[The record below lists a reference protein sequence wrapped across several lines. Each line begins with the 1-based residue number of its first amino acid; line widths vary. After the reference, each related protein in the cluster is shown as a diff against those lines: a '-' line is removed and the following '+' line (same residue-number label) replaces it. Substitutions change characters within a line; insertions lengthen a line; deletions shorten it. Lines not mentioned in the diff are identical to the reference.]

1 MEIRCLI
8 VDDDEMS
15 RVSLE
20 KLIAKIPDIE
30 IVGTCMNATQALTI
44 LEDEYVDVLL
54 LDIQLP
60 GLSGL
65 DLVQSVQYLPY
76 VIFVTSRAD
85 YALQAFEF
93 KDKIIDFITKPVIMQ
108 RLSNALDRVRELVR
122 NDQPPLS
129 SPDLF
134 IRSEGRIV
142 RLDLN
147 NLLYI
152 ETKGDYVA
160 FVTEEE
166 QFMVHSTLK
175 AIDELLLQPH
185 LMKVHR
191 SFIINLHKIRDI
203 EENSILLINKKI
215 IPVSRQ
221 FKPLLIRRIN
231 PLG

>member
-15 RVSLE
+15 RISLE
-20 KLIAKIPDIE
+20 KLAAKIPDVLVI
-30 IVGTCMNATQALTI
+30 GSCTNAKQALDI
-44 LEDEYVDVLL
+44 LNDDYVDVLL
-54 LDIQLP
+54 LDIQMP

-65 DLVQSVQYLPY
+65 DLVKSVQYLPY

-85 YALQAFEF
+85 YALQAFEY
-93 KDKIIDFITKPVIMQ
+93 KDKIIDFITKPVVMQ
-108 RLSNALDRVRELVR
+108 RLTNAMERVRELVS
-122 NDQPPLS
+122 DDHKPLKTS
-129 SPDLF
+129 DLF
-134 IRSEGRIV
+134 IRSEGRII

-147 NLLYI
+147 ELYFI

-160 FVTEEE
+160 FVTE
-166 QFMVHSTLK
+166 QDQYIVHSTLK
-175 AIDELLLQPH
+175 AIDELIELPD

-191 SFIINLHKIRDI
+191 SFIINLRKIKDI
-203 EENSILLINKKI
+203 EENSILMLNKKI

-221 FKPLLIRRIN
+221 FKPVLLRRIN

>member
-1 MEIRCLI
+1 
-8 VDDDEMS
+8 
-15 RVSLE
+15 
-20 KLIAKIPDIE
+20 
-30 IVGTCMNATQALTI
+30 
-44 LEDEYVDVLL
+44 
-54 LDIQLP
+54 
-60 GLSGL
+60 
-65 DLVQSVQYLPY
+65 
-76 VIFVTSRAD
+76 
-85 YALQAFEF
+85 
-93 KDKIIDFITKPVIMQ
+93 
-108 RLSNALDRVRELVR
+108 
-122 NDQPPLS
+122 
-129 SPDLF
+129 LF

-147 NLLYI
+147 NLLYV

-160 FVTEEE
+160 FVTEDE

-175 AIDELLLQPH
+175 AIDEIIQQPH

-191 SFIINLHKIRDI
+191 SFIINLHKIKDI